1 MKLAERDQMSKEA
14 VERRCSAFAR
24 SQHGLVTREQAITA
38 GLSRS
43 SIGRRLGSGQLSALH
58 PGVYRMAGSPES
70 REQRVLAAC
79 LWAHGVASHRTA
91 AYLWKL
97 DGVQPGRQE
106 ITSSRRIR
114 SAEVMTFRRHLP
126 ATHVTRIGPIPVTTV
141 PRTLFDLGSVADTAT
156 VEAAVT
162 DAIRRRRTTLPRLQ
176 SCLDEVGGK
185 GRAGASVLRSIL
197 EALSEQPVE
206 SVLELKLLRL
216 LRRHGLPEPVCQF
229 DIRRG
234 NIVVARVDFAYPDVR
249 LAIEADGFRFHS
261 GLGTWER
268 DLARRNGLTALGW
281 HVIHVTWPD
290 LNERPR
296 RVAEQLRQALSRLMP
311 M

>member
-1 MKLAERDQMSKEA
+1 
-14 VERRCSAFAR
+14 
-24 SQHGLVTREQAITA
+24 
-38 GLSRS
+38 
-43 SIGRRLGSGQLSALH
+43 
-58 PGVYRMAGSPES
+58 
-70 REQRVLAAC
+70 
-79 LWAHGVASHRTA
+79 
-91 AYLWKL
+91 
-97 DGVQPGRQE
+97 
-106 ITSSRRIR
+106 
-114 SAEVMTFRRHLP
+114 
-126 ATHVTRIGPIPVTTV
+126 VTRIGPIPVTTV